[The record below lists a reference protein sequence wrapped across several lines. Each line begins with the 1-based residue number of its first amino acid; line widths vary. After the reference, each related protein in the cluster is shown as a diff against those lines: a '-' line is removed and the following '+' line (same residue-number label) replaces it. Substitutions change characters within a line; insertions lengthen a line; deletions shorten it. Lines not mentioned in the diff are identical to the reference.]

1 MVVVSYEESV
11 MSETTGLRAINSD
24 QIGSV
29 IRQVATAIAGSIA
42 ARGFIADSEAELWGG
57 VIAAV
62 LIAAWGYF
70 ANRDAALI
78 NSATQVPAV
87 TEMVVEPAAVD
98 SLNTKKETSRKLTA
112 GRGQPYR

>member
-1 MVVVSYEESV
+1 
-11 MSETTGLRAINSD
+11 MSEKTGLRVDNTD

-29 IRQVATAIAGSIA
+29 VRQFATMIA
-42 ARGFIADSEAELWGG
+42 G
-57 VIAAV
+57 VIAAKGAIGESEVELYGGIIAAV
-62 LIAAWGYF
+62 LMAAWGF
-70 ANRDAALI
+70 FSNRDAALI
-78 NSATQVPAV
+78 NSATNVPAV